1 MASDERRKYDQKIE
15 ELVELVKDV
24 HRVQAENSIKINE
37 VHQRQNEVTIPAIAE
52 MKETLYSRGGL
63 CETIHSHSGEIKEI
77 NNRIDKASTIIGW
90 ILGGVSIGAGVF
102 LWIYETI
109 LKVSNGGAK

>member
-24 HRVQAENSIKINE
+24 HRVQAENSVKINE

-63 CETIHSHSGEIKEI
+63 CETIHKHSGEIEGITK
-77 NNRIDKASTIIGW
+77 RIDKFPMIITW
-90 ILGGVSIGAGVF
+90 VLGGFSAGATAL
-102 LWIYETI
+102 LWIYETV